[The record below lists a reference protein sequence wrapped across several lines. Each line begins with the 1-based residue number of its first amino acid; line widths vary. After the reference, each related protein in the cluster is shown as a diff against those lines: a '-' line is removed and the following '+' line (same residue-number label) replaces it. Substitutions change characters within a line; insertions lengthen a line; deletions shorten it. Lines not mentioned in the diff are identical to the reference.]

1 MSENA
6 SEHYGHADDEPF
18 DDVDGYEIDD
28 YETDGYA
35 DDYGTSDYAVDDADA
50 YDEPAPAHRPGPER
64 VSGERAGRPYRPGR
78 GGFDPEAAEMAA
90 RAKYTYRQR
99 VVVGLLATAVITAIV
114 AAVVLPV
121 LWWLH
126 AIVDVTLI
134 GYLVYLRRQV
144 RIEDEIRERR
154 AARLGRSRAPEV
166 RGASELPRRDE
177 EQADGPYADYDD
189 AYVEAPGDPAERA
202 LHPMPSPQRKPI
214 PEPIQH
220 NGVYVDPADED
231 PAFHE
236 LDQPGEQPFRKAVG
250 Q

>member
-6 SEHYGHADDEPF
+6 SGHHAHADEEPLADAEGVDDYAEVEY
-18 DDVDGYEIDD
+18 DDVDGHE
-28 YETDGYA
+28 DGYA
-35 DDYGTSDYAVDDADA
+35 SDDADA
-50 YDEPAPAHRPGPER
+50 YAEPASAHRPQPER
-64 VSGERAGRPYRPGR
+64 IGAERKARPYRPGR

-99 VVVGLLATAVITAIV
+99 VVVSLLATAVITAIV

-121 LWWLH
+121 VWWAH
-126 AIVDVTLI
+126 AIVDVTLV

-144 RIEDEIRERR
+144 RIENEIRERR
-154 AARLGRSRAPEV
+154 AARLGRSGESQD
-166 RGASELPRRDE
+166 RGVSELPRRDE
-177 EQADGPYADYDD
+177 DYGDESYEDYDD
-189 AYVEAPGDPAERA
+189 AYTEAEDTRDERA
-202 LHPMPSPQRKPI
+202 PEPMPRPQRKPI

-220 NGVYVDPADED
+220 NGVYVDLDDED